1 MCSKTNVLF
10 SAEGEVEVSSPTLS
24 INEGG
29 SDMFCVTLSST
40 TGSTLDTNLTVTFEV
55 QLLGKAGILYH
66 INTNHNRSTSLAF
79 YFYLSSL
86 FRSI

>member
-1 MCSKTNVLF
+1 MCGKTNVLF

-40 TGSTLDTNLTVTFEV
+40 TGSTLDLTVTFEV